1 MGRHLREVTRTRPCG
16 FLLHDRQAAL
26 RELCTPAGRV
36 FSHPA
41 SHRLTRSRSWSTPVS
56 EWVHV
61 ALVAEFP
68 SGERRAVDVE
78 DITVIVFNLNGDYF
92 AIEDVCTHDYSS
104 LDEGE
109 LDGDEIICPR
119 HGARFNV
126 RTGEAL
132 TAPAYEAIAT
142 FPVRVHDGSVQ
153 VKDERW
159 D

>member
-1 MGRHLREVTRTRPCG
+1 MSDWVDVGPADE
-16 FLLHDRQAAL
+16 F
-26 RELCTPAGRV
+26 PAG
-36 FSHPA
+36 
-41 SHRLTRSRSWSTPVS
+41 SRQT
-56 EWVHV
+56 
-61 ALVAEFP
+61 
-68 SGERRAVDVE
+68 VDV
-78 DITVIVFNLNGDYF
+78 DDVPIIVFNLDGEYF

-104 LDEGE
+104 LDDGE

-142 FPVRVHDGSVQ
+142 FPVRVRNGSVQ
-153 VKDERW
+153 VKDDRW

>member
-1 MGRHLREVTRTRPCG
+1 MSDWVDVASVED
-16 FLLHDRQAAL
+16 F
-26 RELCTPAGRV
+26 PAG
-36 FSHPA
+36 
-41 SHRLTRSRSWSTPVS
+41 SR
-56 EWVHV
+56 H
-61 ALVAEFP
+61 
-68 SGERRAVDVE
+68 AVDV
-78 DITVIVFNLNGDYF
+78 DDVPIIVFNLDGQYF

-104 LDEGE
+104 LDDGE
-109 LDGDEIICPR
+109 LDGEEIICPR

-153 VKDERW
+153 VKDDRW